1 MKKTKIIFIFIFC
14 SILILPLI
22 SFNIKTDQ
30 ISEIDNRTLAE
41 FPELNINSIGNF
53 PPDFEQYFDDRIG
66 YRDNI
71 IATYTSL
78 NDNFFGELVH
88 PSYTYGQ
95 DGYIFFRPGI
105 TVSNFDFLANFA
117 NFIKRFQD
125 YCEDR
130 DIYFIY
136 MLNPSKSIIY
146 EEYLPKGYS
155 LNKSDINFFISE
167 LERLKVNFY
176 WSAPD
181 LIELANTKQVYNKQF
196 DAGHWNDIG
205 AYFASS
211 NLLNII
217 KQDFPKIEIPF
228 FEDYLLTYE
237 HKDSLPVSKFP
248 ISEEVPILTHPKYQP
263 SFDEKYS
270 EEIMIEKQYPA
281 FSYQKNNID
290 SELNLLMFHGSY
302 FHAGRNK
309 FIAYPFGTFT
319 NVHNY
324 NNVTNYDYYINI
336 FQPDIVIFSSTDYA
350 TNNTYFPTELLDES
364 IYSAPLS
371 LKDIQQAKKY
381 SAWIN
386 HIIKISAKN
395 QIIQTSLTYNK
406 EIFDPI
412 KAWCLLENNNKQFS
426 TRIRQN
432 TNNISEIQISLASQE
447 VFSSNSPKLIIVA
460 QDNEGTLITQEVFV
474 EIVD

>member
-1 MKKTKIIFIFIFC
+1 M
-14 SILILPLI
+14 ILPLI
-22 SFNIKTDQ
+22 SFNIKIDQ

-95 DGYIFFRPGI
+95 DGYVFFRPGI
-105 TVSNFDFLANFA
+105 TVPNFDFLANFA
-117 NFIKRFQD
+117 DFIKRFQD

-146 EEYLPKGYS
+146 EEHLPKGYS

-205 AYFASS
+205 AYCASS

-217 KQDFPKIEIPF
+217 KQDFSEIEIPCF
-228 FEDYLLTYE
+228 GDYILTYE

-263 SFDEKYS
+263 TFDEKFS

-290 SELNLLMFHGSY
+290 SNLNLLMFHGSY

-324 NNVTNYDYYINI
+324 NNVANYDYYINI
-336 FQPDIVIFSSTDYA
+336 FQPAIVIFSTTDYA
-350 TNNTYFPTELLDES
+350 TNDYRFSVELLERTNFAKPIDINNLKLAEN
-364 IYSAPLS
+364 YS
-371 LKDIQQAKKY
+371 D
-381 SAWIN
+381 WIIN
-386 HIIKISAKN
+386 PDIKISKSKN
-395 QIIQTSLTYNK
+395 IVQTSLK
-406 EIFDPI
+406 FDSDIFKPV
-412 KAWCLLENNNKQFS
+412 KAWCLLDDNSKQYS
-426 TRIRQN
+426 TRIEQDAENVFVIKISLSALDLIN
-432 TNNISEIQISLASQE
+432 TNSQYIT
-447 VFSSNSPKLIIVA
+447 IIA
-460 QDNEGTLITQEVFV
+460 QD
-474 EIVD
+474 VDGYYIKQDINLTTVN